1 MIKATVFSVHFI
13 QQQQSDLLRNCVA
26 VTAEQSQE
34 PASIF
39 ELSYDLCVSKFEGN
53 CSKKNVMALTQR

>member
-1 MIKATVFSVHFI
+1 MIKTTVFSVHFI

-39 ELSYDLCVSKFEGN
+39 ELSYDL
-53 CSKKNVMALTQR
+53 